1 MLFRLGVLMARWRW
15 LVIAAWAL
23 AFLVAVGFAPRVL
36 SELSAGFGRADTE
49 AQRAST
55 LLSEKLALREAVIT
69 LVFSHPRLQA
79 QDTEYREAVEQ
90 TLAPLL
96 QVPPEFPWVERV
108 ITLYNSGNR
117 EQASEDGLT
126 SYALVVMSVDIDKAM
141 DLYPELRSRLQTPE
155 GFQMWAT
162 GGIPIYSDLNIAA
175 TEDLRRSEALSFPL
189 VVVVL
194 LLVFG
199 TMVAA
204 ALPIAMAILTVVIT
218 MALVF
223 VLTQFMEVSIFVLNI
238 ASFLGIGIA
247 VDYTLLVVN
256 RFREELP
263 RHSRSEAIGITMATA
278 GQAILF
284 SALTTMV
291 GLSGLFFIPLT
302 FFRSI
307 GIGGVTVV
315 FVSVLAVMT
324 LVPAVLGV
332 LGPKV
337 NSVRILPASRE
348 SPGMWRR
355 VAHGVM
361 KHPILVAVPGI
372 VFLLLL
378 GIPFLGVKVGAG
390 WASALPPDAEAR
402 QGWEVVERELGAGEL
417 SPVAI
422 VARAPGGIL
431 KPDTVGALYDFTHRL
446 AQDPRVKRVES
457 IFNLDSSITREQ
469 YQQMYATPSSV
480 LPPQVVDA
488 LRSML
493 AESSDVT
500 LIRVIPSVLPLSD
513 DAKAFITEIRDQEIG
528 PGVSVLV
535 TGATADIGD
544 TVDLTYRN
552 FPLVILY
559 IVVTSYLV
567 LLLLFRSVILPLK
580 AVIMNALSIFA
591 SYGALVYIFQ
601 EGHFENLLGFRT
613 QGFTE
618 TTVPIVLFC
627 ILFGLSMDYEVF
639 LLSRI
644 KEVYDETGD
653 NTASVALGL
662 ERTGRIIT
670 SAALILVLVAA
681 AFATSDVVVVKA
693 FGVGVAIAVLLDA
706 SLVRALLVP
715 ALMRIMGK
723 WNWWAPAWLLRLLPR
738 HGMVV

>member
-1 MLFRLGVLMARWRW
+1 MLFRLGVLMVRWRW
-15 LVIAAWAL
+15 LVIAAWAV
-23 AFLVAVGFAPRVL
+23 AFLVAAGFAPRVL
-36 SELSAGFGRADTE
+36 SELKAGFGRADTE

-55 LLSEKLALREAVIT
+55 LLSEKLAQREAVIA

-79 QDTEYREAVEQ
+79 QGTEYREAVEQ

-96 QVPPEFPWVERV
+96 RVPLDFPGVERV
-108 ITLYNSGNR
+108 ITLYNSGNPTL
-117 EQASEDGLT
+117 ASDDGLT
-126 SYALVVMSVDIDKAM
+126 SYALVVMSVDIDEAM
-141 DLYPELRSRLQTPE
+141 DLYPELRSRLQTPK

-162 GGIPIYSDLNIAA
+162 GGIPIFSNLNTAA
-175 TEDLRRSEALSFPL
+175 EEDLRRSEALSFPL
-189 VVVVL
+189 VLVAL

-199 TMVAA
+199 TLVAA
-204 ALPIAMAILTVVIT
+204 ALPIAMALLTVVIT

-223 VLTQFMEVSIFVLNI
+223 VLTQYMEVGIFVLNI

-263 RHSRSEAIGITMATA
+263 RHGRSEAIGITVATA
-278 GQAILF
+278 GRAILF
-284 SALTTMV
+284 SGLTTMV

-302 FFRSI
+302 FFRSM

-315 FVSVLAVMT
+315 LVSVLAVMT

-332 LGPKV
+332 LGTKV
-337 NSVRILPASRE
+337 NSFRILPVSRE
-348 SPGMWRR
+348 GSGMWRR

-361 KHPILVAVPGI
+361 RHPVMVAVPAI

-378 GIPFLGVKVGAG
+378 GVPFLGVKVGAG
-390 WASALPPDAEAR
+390 WANGLPPDAEAR

-422 VARAPGGIL
+422 VAQAPGGIL
-431 KPDTVGALYDFTHRL
+431 EPGTVGALYDFTHLL

-457 IFNLDSSITREQ
+457 IFNLDPSITREQ
-469 YQQMYATPSSV
+469 YQQMYAAPPSA
-480 LPPQVVDA
+480 LPPQVVAA

-493 AESSDVT
+493 AESADVT
-500 LIRVIPSVLPLSD
+500 LIRVIPSIPPLSD
-513 DAKAFITEIRDQEIG
+513 EARAFTTEIRDQEIG
-528 PGVSVLV
+528 PGVSIMV

-544 TVDLTYRN
+544 TVDLMYRN

-567 LLLLFRSVILPLK
+567 LLVLFRSVILPLK
-580 AVIMNALSIFA
+580 AVIMNALSILA

-601 EGHFENLLGFRT
+601 EGHLENLLGFRT

-618 TTVPIVLFC
+618 TTIPIILFC

-644 KEVYDETGD
+644 KEEYDETGD

-670 SAALILVLVAA
+670 SAALILVLVAG

-693 FGVGVAIAVLLDA
+693 FGVGVAIAILLDA
-706 SLVRALLVP
+706 TLVRALLVP
-715 ALMRIMGK
+715 ALMRIMGR
-723 WNWWAPAWLLRLLPR
+723 WNWWAPRWVQRLLPR
-738 HGMVV
+738 QQIVV